1 MKTNLPVT
9 QVEAP
14 FPKGRYIVSR
24 TDLKGM
30 TTYVNDTFVSLSGFT
45 REELVGKNH
54 NVVRHP
60 DMLPGAFAWLW
71 ETIKEGRPWR
81 GIVKNRCKNGNFY
94 WVDAL
99 VVPVLKNGQPIGY
112 MSVRTE
118 PTREQIAE
126 AEALYRQLKDGK
138 AKIPKPTAWMRTSL
152 KAKLSGFVLWL
163 IAVQIL
169 APLIEWAG
177 PSLGLASGTVELAH
191 NLLGVSGVV
200 AGIWLLVIQSKMM
213 TIVSRIVGRLDNIA
227 QGDLTDVIPLHRVD
241 ELGRLNDSLVTMQT
255 HLKAMM
261 AEIAEAADL
270 VSENACVLSTEM
282 AETSKVTDVQSSAAS
297 SIAAS
302 VEQLVASVNEI
313 ADSAQQASLAVEA
326 SHGLLNEASLRMGES
341 QVASQNVVTTVSGA
355 GQTMAELFQSISA
368 IDRVSQI
375 IRGIAEQT
383 NLLALNAAIEAAR
396 AGESGRGFAVVADE
410 VRKLAENSSK
420 QTSEITSSV
429 QEIQRITQLAVST
442 MESAGSHV
450 ASADSAVGSAR
461 SGLDAV
467 SHHGEQVASISR
479 HIADGTRQQSAAGN
493 EIARQIEGIVT
504 GIERTSS
511 SIAEVTGKTDQM
523 KETST
528 RLRELISY
536 FRFFR

>member
-1 MKTNLPVT
+1 LKTNLPVT